1 MVDGNSTRVLPRQGF
16 ALGGWKER
24 SLLPNDQREA
34 LLFSKIIAILDVP
47 YSGPHVDD
55 AFTMLYLLA
64 FFLFSLALFSIH
76 CITLN

>member
-1 MVDGNSTRVLPRQGF
+1 MGIQQGCCLVKALPL
-16 ALGGWKER
+16 AGGKKDHFC
-24 SLLPNDQREA
+24 PTTKGK
-34 LLFSKIIAILDVP
+34 LFFFILIIAILDVP

-55 AFTMLYLLA
+55 FFTMLYLLA